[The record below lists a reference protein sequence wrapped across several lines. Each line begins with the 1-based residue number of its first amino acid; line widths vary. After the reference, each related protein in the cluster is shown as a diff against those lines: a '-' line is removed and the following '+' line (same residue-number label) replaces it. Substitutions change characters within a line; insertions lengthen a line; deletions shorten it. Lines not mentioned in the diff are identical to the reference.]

1 MGRVME
7 IVNKAPAWS
16 YSGIS
21 MFDQCPKKYFH
32 LRVAKDISEPP
43 SDAMMYGTDVHLA
56 AEEYIRD
63 GKPIPKKYAYMQP
76 FLTTLNNI
84 KGQKF
89 CELEMGIKRVD
100 DRLEPC
106 GFRDKDV
113 WYRGIVDLLIVDDEK
128 GEARVVDYKTGK
140 SSRYADTK
148 QLALM
153 AACVFLHFPQVKT
166 VKSGLLFVV
175 CRDFI
180 KADYEEG
187 SGFDIFDKLED
198 TIVSR
203 ETAYET
209 GVFNPKKNFTCRAW
223 CPVLICPH
231 NGRNE

>member
-16 YSGIS
+16 YSGIT
-21 MFDQCPKKYFH
+21 MFDQCPKKYYH

-89 CELEMGIKRVD
+89 CELEMGIKRVG

-106 GFRDKDV
+106 GFRDEDV

-187 SGFDIFDKLED
+187 SGFDIFDKLENI
-198 TIVSR
+198 IVSR

>member
-16 YSGIS
+16 YSGIT
-21 MFDQCPKKYFH
+21 MFDQCPKKYYH

-89 CELEMGIKRVD
+89 CELEMGIKKVD

-106 GFRDKDV
+106 GFRDEDV